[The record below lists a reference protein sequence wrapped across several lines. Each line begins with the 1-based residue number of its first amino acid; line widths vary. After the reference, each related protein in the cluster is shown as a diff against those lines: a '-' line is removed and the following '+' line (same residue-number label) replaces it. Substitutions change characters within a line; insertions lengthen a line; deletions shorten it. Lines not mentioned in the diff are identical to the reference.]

1 MTRFKKQTDFGSTG
15 NCFSAC
21 LASVFDIP
29 LEDVPNFYIIAG
41 NDPAIWWGAVR
52 DWLRL
57 RGFGVMSIQ
66 ANLIDQFEGL
76 FIVGGESERGIEHA
90 VLYQNGKVIFDPHPS
105 NVGVKEVTSVDLL
118 YPLDP
123 SRLKFAGE

>member
-1 MTRFKKQTDFGSTG
+1 MTRFKKQTDFGDVG

-21 LASVFDIP
+21 LASVFDI
-29 LEDVPNFYIIAG
+29 EINEVPNFYNVAG
-41 NDPAIWWGAVR
+41 NDPAAWWGAVR
-52 DWLRL
+52 DWLRD

-66 ANLIDQFEGL
+66 ADLIDQFEGL

-90 VLYQNGKVIFDPHPS
+90 VLYQNGKIIFDPHPS
-105 NVGVKEVTSVDLL
+105 DVGVKKVTSVDLL

-123 SRLKFAGE
+123 SKLEYKP

>member
-1 MTRFKKQTDFGSTG
+1 MTRFKKQTDFGEIG

-21 LASVFDIP
+21 LASVFYIP
-29 LEDVPNFYIIAG
+29 IEDVPNFYNVAG
-41 NDPAIWWGAVR
+41 NDPAAWWGAVR
-52 DWLRL
+52 DWLRD

-66 ANLIDQFEGL
+66 ADLIDQFEGL

-90 VLYQNGKVIFDPHPS
+90 VLYQDGKVIFDPHPS
-105 NVGVKEVTSVDLL
+105 NVGVKGVTSVDLL

-123 SRLKFAGE
+123 AKLEYKP

>member
-1 MTRFKKQTDFGSTG
+1 MTRFKKQTDFGETG

-21 LASVFDIP
+21 LASVFYIP
-29 LEDVPNFYIIAG
+29 IEDVPNFYNVAG
-41 NDPAIWWGAVR
+41 NDPAAWWGAVR
-52 DWLRL
+52 DWLRD

-66 ANLIDQFEGL
+66 ADLIDQFEGL

-105 NVGVKEVTSVDLL
+105 NVGVKDVTSVDLL

-123 SRLKFAGE
+123 SKLEYKP